1 MNAQNPASVLNMIS
15 APPAK
20 ASQSSPDANANGPRF
35 SEVLGSQKAAQ
46 APAKKSA
53 QSNDNASAQ
62 QNTAAQGNQGNNGAQ
77 STQGNNNQSTGS
89 SDSAQSGKPA
99 DTQASQDTQAA
110 ANDAAQAAPA
120 AGADTAAAMSS
131 LALAVAQVQ
140 LAARNTQADTD
151 GAPTVG
157 RHNAVDADAI
167 ALTSQSQ
174 RTSAL
179 ADEGVRGNA
188 ARLNDANLVAATAA
202 GRQSE
207 SRDTSQRFSLTNSTE
222 ATDSTERSPA
232 DTILRAQSAR
242 ETNTNKTR
250 AAITL
255 ADVSQRADHFDRQAR
270 LNVSARDVL
279 ANKIAQSQVSVDTT
293 TVTTRVAATDFN
305 VQAAD
310 VRGIEPLPLNNASQT
325 GAMVAPV
332 SLAVSGASASGASP
346 VVATPLG
353 HPQWGNDFSQQVS
366 QVSQSLK
373 NGLQSIELR
382 LDPPDLGP
390 IRISINITD
399 GVAQA
404 MFVSPH
410 AAVRSAVEN
419 ALPQLQQQ
427 MAQAGISL
435 GQTSVS
441 DQGQGQQQAE
451 NGNNSGRTGLSGTAL
466 SSGTTLDQPDT
477 ALASRPQSTHNGQVD
492 TFA

>member
-140 LAARNTQADTD
+140 LAARNAQADTD

-222 ATDSTERSPA
+222 ATDSTERNPA

-242 ETNTNKTR
+242 ETNTNKAR

-255 ADVSQRADHFDRQAR
+255 ADVSQRADHLDRQAR
-270 LNVSARDVL
+270 LNASARDVL
-279 ANKIAQSQVSVDTT
+279 ANKIAQSHGTLDTT
-293 TVTTRVAATDFN
+293 IATHGAVTNFN

-332 SLAVSGASASGASP
+332 PLAASGAWASGASP

>member
-46 APAKKSA
+46 APAKKPA
-53 QSNDNASAQ
+53 QSNDSAPAQ
-62 QNTAAQGNQGNNGAQ
+62 KNTATQGNQGGNGAQ
-77 STQGNNNQSTGS
+77 SAQGNSNQSTGS
-89 SDSAQSGKPA
+89 TDSAQSGKPA
-99 DTQASQDTQAA
+99 DTQAGKDSQAA
-110 ANDAAQAAPA
+110 ANDAAQATPA

-140 LAARNTQADTD
+140 LAARNAQADTD

-157 RHNAVDADAI
+157 RQNAVDADTI

-179 ADEGVRGNA
+179 ADESLRGNA

-207 SRDTSQRFSLTNSTE
+207 SRDTSQRFSLTNSAE
-222 ATDSTERSPA
+222 ATDSTKRNPA

-242 ETNTNKTR
+242 ETNTNKAG

-255 ADVSQRADHFDRQAR
+255 ADVSQRADHLDRQAR
-270 LNVSARDVL
+270 LNAGARDVL
-279 ANKIAQSQVSVDTT
+279 ANKIAQSQGTADATIA
-293 TVTTRVAATDFN
+293 TRVAATDFN

-310 VRGIEPLPLNNASQT
+310 VRGTEPLPLNNASQT
-325 GAMVAPV
+325 GAMVAPMP
-332 SLAVSGASASGASP
+332 LTASGAPASGASP

-390 IRISINITD
+390 IRISININD

-451 NGNNSGRTGLSGTAL
+451 NGNNSGRAGLSGTAQN
-466 SSGTTLDQPDT
+466 SGTALDQSDT

>member
-15 APPAK
+15 APPAV

-46 APAKKSA
+46 APAKKPA

-62 QNTAAQGNQGNNGAQ
+62 KNAAAQGSQSNNGAISTQDSNSQ
-77 STQGNNNQSTGS
+77 STDGTDG
-89 SDSAQSGKPA
+89 AQSSKPDGAQTNQDALATA
-99 DTQASQDTQAA
+99 D
-110 ANDAAQAAPA
+110 DAAQAAPA
-120 AGADTAAAMSS
+120 PGTETAAAMSS

-140 LAARNTQADTD
+140 LAARSAQVDADSVK
-151 GAPTVG
+151 AA
-157 RHNAVDADAI
+157 RSASAVDADSITLA
-167 ALTSQSQ
+167 SQSQ
-174 RTSAL
+174 RTPAL
-179 ADEGVRGNA
+179 TEEGLPGNT
-188 ARLNDANLVAATAA
+188 ARLNDANLVSAAAA
-202 GRQSE
+202 RQSE
-207 SRDTSQRFSLTNSTE
+207 AREATQRFSLTNVG
-222 ATDSTERSPA
+222 TDTADSIERNSA
-232 DTILRAQSAR
+232 DTILRSQSAR
-242 ETNTNKTR
+242 ETNANKAG

-255 ADVSQRADHFDRQAR
+255 ADVGQRADHLDKQAR
-270 LNVSARDVL
+270 LNASARDVL
-279 ANKIAQSQVSVDTT
+279 ANKIAQSQGTAETT
-293 TVTTRVAATDFN
+293 TATRVAVAEFN
-305 VQAAD
+305 TNAAD
-310 VRGIEPLPLNNASQT
+310 TRSIEPLALSSTPQT
-325 GAMVAPV
+325 GAMAAPGQ
-332 SLAVSGASASGASP
+332 LTASGAPASGASL

-353 HPQWGNDFSQQVS
+353 HPQWGNNFSQQVS

-390 IRISINITD
+390 IRISININD

-451 NGNNSGRTGLSGTAL
+451 NGNNSGRAGLSGTAL
-466 SSGTTLDQPDT
+466 SSGATLDQPDT

>member
-15 APPAK
+15 APPAV

-46 APAKKSA
+46 APAKKPT

-62 QNTAAQGNQGNNGAQ
+62 KNAAAQGSQSNNGAKSTQDSNSQ
-77 STQGNNNQSTGS
+77 STDGAQPSKPDGSQTNQ
-89 SDSAQSGKPA
+89 DAQA
-99 DTQASQDTQAA
+99 T
-110 ANDAAQAAPA
+110 ANDAAQAAP
-120 AGADTAAAMSS
+120 GTSTETAAAMSS

-140 LAARNTQADTD
+140 LAARNAQVDADS
-151 GAPTVG
+151 AKAARSASV
-157 RHNAVDADAI
+157 VDADAI
-167 ALTSQSQ
+167 ALASQSQ
-174 RTSAL
+174 RTPAL
-179 ADEGVRGNA
+179 TEEGLPGNA
-188 ARLNDANLVAATAA
+188 ARLNDANLVSATAA

-207 SRDTSQRFSLTNSTE
+207 AREATQRFSLNNVG
-222 ATDSTERSPA
+222 TDTADSIERSPA
-232 DTILRAQSAR
+232 DTILRSPSAH
-242 ETNTNKTR
+242 ETNTNKAG

-255 ADVSQRADHFDRQAR
+255 ADVGQRADHLDKQAR
-270 LNVSARDVL
+270 LNASARDVL
-279 ANKIAQSQVSVDTT
+279 ANKIAQSQGTADTT
-293 TVTTRVAATDFN
+293 TATRVVATDFN
-305 VQAAD
+305 ANAAD
-310 VRGIEPLPLNNASQT
+310 TRSIEPLALSSTPQT
-325 GAMVAPV
+325 GAMTAPTQ
-332 SLAVSGASASGASP
+332 LTASGAPASGASL

-353 HPQWGNDFSQQVS
+353 HPQWGNNFSQQVS

-390 IRISINITD
+390 IRISININD

-427 MAQAGISL
+427 MAQAGLSL

-451 NGNNSGRTGLSGTAL
+451 NGNNSGRAGLSGIAL

-477 ALASRPQSTHNGQVD
+477 ALASRPQSTHNGRVD

>member
-15 APPAK
+15 APPAV

-46 APAKKSA
+46 APAKKPA

-62 QNTAAQGNQGNNGAQ
+62 KNAAAQGSQSNNGAKSTQDSNSQ
-77 STQGNNNQSTGS
+77 STDGAQPSKPDGSQTNQ
-89 SDSAQSGKPA
+89 DAQ
-99 DTQASQDTQAA
+99 TT
-110 ANDAAQAAPA
+110 ANDAAQAAP
-120 AGADTAAAMSS
+120 GTGTETAAAMSS

-140 LAARNTQADTD
+140 LAARNAQADAD
-151 GAPTVG
+151 SA
-157 RHNAVDADAI
+157 NAARSASVVDADAI
-167 ALTSQSQ
+167 TLASQSQ
-174 RTSAL
+174 RTPAL
-179 ADEGVRGNA
+179 TEEGLPGNMG
-188 ARLNDANLVAATAA
+188 RLNDANLVSATAA
-202 GRQSE
+202 ARQPE
-207 SRDTSQRFSLTNSTE
+207 ARETTQRFSLTNVG
-222 ATDSTERSPA
+222 TDSVERNPADAILRSP
-232 DTILRAQSAR
+232 SAR
-242 ETNTNKTR
+242 ETNTNKAG

-255 ADVSQRADHFDRQAR
+255 ADVGQRADHLDKQAR
-270 LNVSARDVL
+270 LNASARDVL
-279 ANKIAQSQVSVDTT
+279 ANKIAQSQGTADTT
-293 TVTTRVAATDFN
+293 TATRVVATDFN
-305 VQAAD
+305 TNAAD
-310 VRGIEPLPLNNASQT
+310 TRSIEPLALSSTPQT
-325 GAMVAPV
+325 GAMTAPTQ
-332 SLAVSGASASGASP
+332 LTASGTPASGASL

-353 HPQWGNDFSQQVS
+353 HPQWGNNFSQQVS

-390 IRISINITD
+390 IRISININD

-427 MAQAGISL
+427 MAQAGLSL

-451 NGNNSGRTGLSGTAL
+451 NGNNSGRAGLSGTAL
-466 SSGTTLDQPDT
+466 NSGATLDQPDT

>member
-46 APAKKSA
+46 TPAKKPA
-53 QSNDNASAQ
+53 QSNDSTSAQ
-62 QNTAAQGNQGNNGAQ
+62 QNAAAQGSQGNDGAKN
-77 STQGNNNQSTGS
+77 TQNNNGQNAGST
-89 SDSAQSGKPA
+89 DSAQSGKPVGA
-99 DTQASQDTQAA
+99 QTNQDAQTT
-110 ANDAAQAAPA
+110 ANDAAQTAPA
-120 AGADTAAAMSS
+120 AGAETAAAMSS

-140 LAARNTQADTD
+140 LEARNVQADVD
-151 GAPTVG
+151 GAKSIRSANTG
-157 RHNAVDADAI
+157 DADTI

-174 RTSAL
+174 RATVL
-179 ADEGVRGNA
+179 AEEGLRGNTG
-188 ARLNDANLVAATAA
+188 RLNDANLVAATAA

-207 SRDTSQRFSLTNSTE
+207 SRDATQRFSPTSVSTE
-222 ATDSTERSPA
+222 TTDSAERSPA
-232 DTILRAQSAR
+232 DTILSAQSAR
-242 ETNTNKTR
+242 ETNTNKAG

-255 ADVSQRADHFDRQAR
+255 ADVSLRADHLDRQAR

-279 ANKIAQSQVSVDTT
+279 ANKVAQSNGTADTT
-293 TVTTRVAATDFN
+293 IAARVAVTDFN
-305 VQAAD
+305 APAAD
-310 VRGIEPLPLNNASQT
+310 VRGIEPLPLSSTPQT
-325 GAMVAPV
+325 GAMAAP
-332 SLAVSGASASGASP
+332 LPLTASGAAASGASP

-353 HPQWGNDFSQQVS
+353 HPQWGNDFSKQVS

-390 IRISINITD
+390 IRISININD

-451 NGNNSGRTGLSGTAL
+451 NGNNSGRAGLSGTAL
-466 SSGTTLDQPDT
+466 NSGTTLNQPDT